1 MNKNMI
7 MRVIYEQK
15 DYSLAEKLC
24 EERQDDESLLML
36 ARVLFYE
43 KKYANAE
50 MLFKKLHKFV
60 EYGYCKL
67 FQGEKRAADMIWNSL
82 EDTSPLIMWA
92 KALSG
97 YLDKKQT
104 RIPTFFQIRNFYECD
119 LDTLMSLKFLKYS
132 ENLIN
137 SIQYFA
143 DINPEVYK
151 FTGRVLLNHGYLD
164 LAEKFLQAGKDVVFD
179 DTELHFLFAE
189 LRMAQNQRP
198 AAIKSLETVLEI
210 SPTYYPARK
219 LLANIK

>member
-1 MNKNMI
+1 MI
-7 MRVIYEQK
+7 MKVIYEQK
-15 DYSLAEKLC
+15 DYPLAEKLC
-24 EERQDDESLLML
+24 AERQDDESLLML

-43 KKYANAE
+43 RKFANAE
-50 MLFKKLHKFV
+50 ILFKKLHKLT

-67 FQGEKRAADMIWNSL
+67 FQGEKRSADMIWSAV
-82 EDTSPLIMWA
+82 EDNSPLILWA

-97 YLDKKQT
+97 YIEKKQK

-119 LDTLMSLKFLKYS
+119 LDTLMSLKFLEYS

-164 LAEKFLQAGKDVVFD
+164 LADKFLQAGKAQVFD